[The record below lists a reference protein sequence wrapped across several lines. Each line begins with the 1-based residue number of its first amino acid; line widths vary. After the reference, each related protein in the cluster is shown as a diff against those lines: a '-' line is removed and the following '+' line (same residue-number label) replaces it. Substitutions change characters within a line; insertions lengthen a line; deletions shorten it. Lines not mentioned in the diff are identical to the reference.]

1 MYWGGTSS
9 GKSVCSSD
17 RCAVV
22 THLSKQLCVL
32 KESVMSFAAGT
43 CVPQLGSQSLRSQ
56 LLRGVESDWHGS
68 VGESRRKRLVYETR
82 QCLDSS
88 FIPLE
93 SKSVS
98 PVHPQ
103 RNGCVLR
110 SV

>member
-1 MYWGGTSS
+1 MLGMYWGGTSS

-32 KESVMSFAAGT
+32 KESVLSFAAGT

-56 LLRGVESDWHGS
+56 LLRGVESDWRGS
-68 VGESRRKRLVYETR
+68 VREIGRRRNACV
-82 QCLDSS
+82 QDSPVLDSI

-93 SKSVS
+93 FKSFS
-98 PVHPQ
+98 SASTEKWM
-103 RNGCVLR
+103 CA
-110 SV
+110 